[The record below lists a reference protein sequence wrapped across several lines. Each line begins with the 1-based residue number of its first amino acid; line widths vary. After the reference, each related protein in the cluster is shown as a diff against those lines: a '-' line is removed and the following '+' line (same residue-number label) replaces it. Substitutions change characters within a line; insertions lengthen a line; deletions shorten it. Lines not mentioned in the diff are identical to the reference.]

1 MQIKTALKLYLT
13 PIRRTIINTTSNAG
27 KDAGENAP
35 SCTVYGNVN

>member
-13 PIRRTIINTTSNAG
+13 PIRTIINTTTNAG